1 LTRTQGELPFHL
13 RGVTTEKCQLGEQ
26 HVQDWL
32 IQLPG
37 LPLLDDRPGLV
48 KTIQSE
54 VIKAQ
59 VLVTEYVV
67 GIEPQGFLIFGQS
80 LVMLAHISI
89 VLERQQAIRQR
100 VTRDKIARNTLN
112 ARKAYDTVL
121 RLRNKVILTAEEE
134 LESDA
139 GLAKLRAD
147 LVKLGEKPLIA

>member
-1 LTRTQGELPFHL
+1 
-13 RGVTTEKCQLGEQ
+13 
-26 HVQDWL
+26 
-32 IQLPG
+32 
-37 LPLLDDRPGLV
+37 
-48 KTIQSE
+48 
-54 VIKAQ
+54 
-59 VLVTEYVV
+59 
-67 GIEPQGFLIFGQS
+67 
-80 LVMLAHISI
+80 MLAHISI